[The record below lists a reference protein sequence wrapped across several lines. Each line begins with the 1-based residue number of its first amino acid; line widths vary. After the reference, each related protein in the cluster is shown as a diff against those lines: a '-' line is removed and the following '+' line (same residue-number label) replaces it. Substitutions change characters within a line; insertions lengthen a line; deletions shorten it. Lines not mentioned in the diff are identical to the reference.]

1 MLEPMTAAA
10 YADSIMLQIYDYY
23 NTSFSTNDFMNLEET
38 RSTYTEKS
46 YSFEQNGIP
55 YTVIVITATDL
66 TQYTQSLGN
75 YSDTMVEMIVPYV
88 YIYCAPFSEIDS
100 GRGNFDLFL
109 SNTRVSDEFN
119 LVKQKMSLALEN
131 AITSG
136 TTANIDDQ
144 EISEILGTGDGTYS
158 SEEFCDYILSQNSY
172 TTSDGKEVKIP
183 NSYDYVY
190 EGENGNIYAS
200 NSTDQPAG
208 STRLYSN

>member
-1 MLEPMTAAA
+1 MHRQNL
-10 YADSIMLQIYDYY
+10 YAKFEYY
-23 NTSFSTNDFMNLEET
+23 NTSFSTNDFVNLVGT

-55 YTVIVITATDL
+55 YTVIVVTATDL

-88 YIYCAPFSEIDS
+88 YIYCAPSSEIDS

-119 LVKQKMSLALEN
+119 IVKQKMSLALEN

-172 TTSDGKEVKIP
+172 TTSDGKTVKIP

-208 STRLYSN
+208 STRLYSD